1 MILGD
6 FCQKFQKKKVSRN
19 FAIFGPFWG
28 AGGPYPGGKN
38 VPLPSLHHFPLS
50 KAQNGMKKKTFGT
63 KYRVIFR
70 VGGGS
75 IAENS
80 PTDGWPPIEGFQKP
94 ESHTKQQT
102 YSATSVQ
109 HVLEPEVPSRG
120 EAGFDVEDIVKIL
133 GEPTRS
139 DLSEEKE
146 CDGRSRIC
154 LNRPQDPGKWGSLPA
169 LPATWSA
176 TWPAMQ
182 A

>member
-1 MILGD
+1 MCFGLHFLSSSIYFPSRCRSLLEWMSPEILA
-6 FCQKFQKKKVSRN
+6 S
-19 FAIFGPFWG
+19 A
-28 AGGPYPGGKN
+28 
-38 VPLPSLHHFPLS
+38 S
-50 KAQNGMKKKTFGT
+50 GT
-63 KYRVIFR
+63 ML
-70 VGGGS
+70 
-75 IAENS
+75 
-80 PTDGWPPIEGFQKP
+80 D
-94 ESHTKQQT
+94 
-102 YSATSVQ
+102 
-109 HVLEPEVPSRG
+109 PEVPSRG

-146 CDGRSRIC
+146 WDGRSRIC